1 MTAQDASPERNW
13 QPFDLRR
20 PTKLSRDQL
29 RSLDLFHDTFTRRL
43 ASGIGRVARG
53 SATVEL
59 VRSTQ
64 VSWDEFTRT
73 LPNITTLVTV
83 TADPLPGDLLVE
95 MDTSLALALAS
106 RLLGGSGAMEPPR
119 RPSDLE
125 IPPLRRLSV
134 AAVDALGEALNQFIE
149 VETAVRAID
158 LSPQLLGLTAPSQMV
173 LVMTYSLAIPAC
185 GIQGDISV
193 VLTLATLSPMLE
205 KLVAQAAE
213 RGGVEMDPGLMRSV
227 AEQIPVVVEARLDP
241 TTMTAGAVAGLRV
254 GDVIVLEH
262 RIGQPATVM
271 VGGAEVATGHLGR
284 RGARLAVAIADHPFD
299 TPGPA
304 TNSGPQSP
312 PVTAYDD
319 SAAFEQQ
326 MREQDAR
333 DTYTGAGA
341 VHSLR

>member
-1 MTAQDASPERNW
+1 MTDRDW

-29 RSLDLFHDTFTRRL
+29 RSLDLFHDTFIRRL
-43 ASGIGRVARG
+43 ASSMGRVARG

-59 VRSTQ
+59 VRSSQ

-73 LPNITTLVTV
+73 LPSVTTLVTA
-83 TADPLPGDLLVE
+83 TADPLPGDLLIE
-95 MDTSLALALAS
+95 MDTSLSLALAS
-106 RLLGGSGAMEPPR
+106 RLLGGAGQMEAPR

-125 IPPLRRLSV
+125 LPPLRRLSL
-134 AAVDALGEALNQFIE
+134 AATEALGDALSQFIE
-149 VETAVRAID
+149 VDAGVRAID

-173 LVMTYSLAIPAC
+173 LVMTYSLAIPGC
-185 GIQGDISV
+185 GISGDVSV
-193 VLTLATLSPMLE
+193 VLTFATLAPILE

-213 RGGVEMDPGLMRSV
+213 RSGIDVDPGLMRSV
-227 AEQIPVVVEARLDP
+227 AEQIPVVVEARLDT

-262 RIGQPATVM
+262 RIGQPASVI
-271 VGGAEVATGHLGR
+271 VGGSPVATGHLGR
-284 RGARLAVAIADHPFD
+284 RGARLAIAVADHPFD
-299 TPGPA
+299 TPVGPA
-304 TNSGPQSP
+304 TTAGPQSHP
-312 PVTAYDD
+312 LTAYDD

-333 DTYTGAGA
+333 DTYTSAGP